1 MSLNKVEIRSFCASV
16 FIIKT
21 FDNTNNILLLK
32 RSNTET
38 LPNEW
43 CQVAGKIEKSE
54 KAWET
59 VLREI
64 KEETSLK
71 PDRLYSADICEQF
84 YNIQDNCIEIIP
96 VFVAFIDKKQEIV
109 LNEEHSEYK
118 WLSFNEAIELLPFI
132 GQKNIL
138 AQIKKY
144 FIDNEPNKNLEIK
157 LDGKI
162 IK

>member
-1 MSLNKVEIRSFCASV
+1 MGLSKLNIRSFCASV

-21 FDNTNNILLLK
+21 FDNSNDILLLK
-32 RSNTET
+32 RSDTET
-38 LPNEW
+38 LSNEW
-43 CQVAGKIEKSE
+43 CQVAGKIENNE
-54 KAWET
+54 RAWET

-64 KEETSLK
+64 DEETSLN
-71 PDRLYSADICEQF
+71 PNRLYSADICEQF